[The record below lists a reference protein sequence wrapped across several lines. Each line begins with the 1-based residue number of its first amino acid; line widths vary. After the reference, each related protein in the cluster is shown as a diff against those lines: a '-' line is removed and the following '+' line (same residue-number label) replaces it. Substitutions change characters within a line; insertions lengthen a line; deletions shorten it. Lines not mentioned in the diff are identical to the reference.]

1 MTKLFKIF
9 KKIQKKLKKKK
20 IKKMESKETSIKP
33 ISNKDPKFLLNEINS
48 QNENEISRKS
58 RYLIFFL
65 LLSLNFTIAIDQ
77 GTLSSSTTEIQKY
90 YNLNTYFLGL
100 LGSFIFLGTSFGCLT
115 SFILINKMNR
125 KLYLIIMIIIY
136 SLSLFIL
143 LITKNNFILLFT
155 RFIVGFCG
163 SFLSIYTPVW
173 SDQYGIYYQRTLLM
187 SVIHIGSPIGNLI
200 GYSLGKIILWK
211 IVFYIEI
218 FLLIFQCVFVFF
230 VSDIFFSKTL
240 FSKKRNKN
248 LTQEEKENDKSI
260 FENIKNPINENKENI
275 ISDLKILFSSKLFI
289 IYNIALIIIF
299 IIVSALQFWINDYM
313 ENVLLISKK
322 SNLTIFLIV
331 MITSPSIGI
340 FTGGIIGDK
349 IGGYQSINS
358 LYFVL
363 YCSIFAEIISLIY
376 PFTNNIIFFIIF
388 FWVFL
393 FIGSCILPIING
405 IVICSV
411 DKKYNGTSN
420 AASTFLYN
428 VFGRFIGP
436 FLYGVFRGLYGK
448 NSKIPMVII
457 LNLIILPLIL
467 FYFATKTGIK
477 ENYGIFADENDIM
490 DNEMGEKE

>member
-1 MTKLFKIF
+1 
-9 KKIQKKLKKKK
+9 
-20 IKKMESKETSIKP
+20 MESKETSIRP
-33 ISNKDPKFLLNEINS
+33 VSNKDHKLILNDLNSENQKEIP
-48 QNENEISRKS
+48 RKS
-58 RYLIFFL
+58 RYIIFFL

-77 GTLSSSTTEIQKY
+77 GTLSGSTTEIQKY
-90 YNLNTYFLGL
+90 YNLNSYFLGL

-125 KLYLIIMIIIY
+125 KIYLIIMIILD

-155 RFIVGFCG
+155 RFIAGFCG

-173 SDQYGIYYQRTLLM
+173 SDQYGIYYQRALLM
-187 SVIHIGSPIGNLI
+187 SVIHLGSPIGNLV
-200 GYSLGKIILWK
+200 GYALAKIILWK

-230 VSDIFFSKTL
+230 VHDIYFSKTL

-248 LTQEEKENDKSI
+248 LTENEKELDKTI
-260 FENIKNPINENKENI
+260 FENIKNPINDNLI
-275 ISDLKILFSSKLFI
+275 TDIKILFSSKLFI

-313 ENVLLISKK
+313 ENVLLVSKK

-331 MITSPSIGI
+331 MITAPSIGI
-340 FTGGIIGDK
+340 FTGGLIGDK
-349 IGGYQSINS
+349 IGGYQSINA
-358 LYFVL
+358 LYFVF
-363 YCSIFAEIISLIY
+363 YSSIFSEIMSLIY
-376 PFTNNIIFFIIF
+376 PFTYNIIFFIIF
-388 FWVFL
+388 FWIFL

-405 IVICSV
+405 IIICSV
-411 DKKYNGTSN
+411 DKKYNGSSN

-448 NSKIPMVII
+448 NSKIPMII
-457 LNLIILPLIL
+457 LLNLIILPLIL
-467 FYFATKTGIK
+467 FYLATKTGIK
-477 ENYGIFADENDIM
+477 ENYGTFVDENDII
-490 DNEMGEKE
+490 DN

>member
-1 MTKLFKIF
+1 M
-9 KKIQKKLKKKK
+9 
-20 IKKMESKETSIKP
+20 
-33 ISNKDPKFLLNEINS
+33 
-48 QNENEISRKS
+48 
-58 RYLIFFL
+58 
-65 LLSLNFTIAIDQ
+65 
-77 GTLSSSTTEIQKY
+77 
-90 YNLNTYFLGL
+90 
-100 LGSFIFLGTSFGCLT
+100 
-115 SFILINKMNR
+115 
-125 KLYLIIMIIIY
+125 
-136 SLSLFIL
+136 
-143 LITKNNFILLFT
+143 
-155 RFIVGFCG
+155 
-163 SFLSIYTPVW
+163 
-173 SDQYGIYYQRTLLM
+173 
-187 SVIHIGSPIGNLI
+187 
-200 GYSLGKIILWK
+200 
-211 IVFYIEI
+211 
-218 FLLIFQCVFVFF
+218 
-230 VSDIFFSKTL
+230 
-240 FSKKRNKN
+240 
-248 LTQEEKENDKSI
+248 

-340 FTGGIIGDK
+340 FSGGIIGDK

-376 PFTNNIIFFIIF
+376 PFTNNIIF